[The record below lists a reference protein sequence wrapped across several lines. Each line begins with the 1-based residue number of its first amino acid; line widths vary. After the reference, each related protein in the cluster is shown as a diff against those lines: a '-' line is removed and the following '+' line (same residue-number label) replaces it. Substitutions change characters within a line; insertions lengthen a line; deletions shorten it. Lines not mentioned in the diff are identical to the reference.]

1 MGYTVDRL
9 YRRFFRVENQAF
21 RDFFTMTNGIS
32 CEKYENRRCSC
43 AKIEGKGKNP
53 QIAGIAGIGI
63 KKIAGIP
70 DLYCSHILYPIIYR
84 VAWVSFRYQKEKK
97 GIQ

>member
-53 QIAGIAGIGI
+53 QIAGIAGI
-63 KKIAGIP
+63 A